1 MGLEIKFDD
10 HQVRKNPFLG
20 YKKLIL
26 SSGFFFMILVKN
38 WKSLLGLVLDKIG
51 HEIMFDDYLIR
62 KQALL
67 DYRKSNFYKVT
78 ILDLFQ
84 RG

>member
-1 MGLEIKFDD
+1 
-10 HQVRKNPFLG
+10 
-20 YKKLIL
+20 
-26 SSGFFFMILVKN
+26 MILVKH
-38 WKSLLGLVLDKIG
+38 WKLLLGLVLDKIG
-51 HEIMFDDYLIR
+51 QEIMFDDYLIR

-78 ILDLFQ
+78 ILDFFQ

>member
-1 MGLEIKFDD
+1 
-10 HQVRKNPFLG
+10 
-20 YKKLIL
+20 
-26 SSGFFFMILVKN
+26 MILVKN

>member
-1 MGLEIKFDD
+1 
-10 HQVRKNPFLG
+10 
-20 YKKLIL
+20 
-26 SSGFFFMILVKN
+26 MILIKN
-38 WKSLLGLVLDKIG
+38 WKLLLGLVLDKIG
-51 HEIMFDDYLIR
+51 PEIMFDDYLIR

-67 DYRKSNFYKVT
+67 DYRKANFYKVT

>member
-1 MGLEIKFDD
+1 
-10 HQVRKNPFLG
+10 
-20 YKKLIL
+20 
-26 SSGFFFMILVKN
+26 MILVKN
-38 WKSLLGLVLDKIG
+38 WKSLLGLALDKIG